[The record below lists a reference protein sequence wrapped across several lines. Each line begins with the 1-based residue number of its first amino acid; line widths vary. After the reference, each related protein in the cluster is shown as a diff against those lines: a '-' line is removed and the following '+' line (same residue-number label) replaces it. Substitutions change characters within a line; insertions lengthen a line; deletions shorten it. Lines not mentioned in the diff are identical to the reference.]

1 MAIGGTAGSPSVYE
15 KEVLENGIRLLT
27 ENVPHSP
34 SVTIGAWVLMGSRAE
49 KEEESGIV
57 HFIEHLLF
65 KGTQKRSAF
74 DLARDIDG
82 VGGILNGFTGEEFT
96 CFYVKVLPEHI
107 DLALDLLSDMLIHS
121 TFNPE
126 ELEREREVV
135 LREIKMVEDSP
146 DELVHDLFF
155 EILFPDDPLGR
166 PVAGREKVIAEIS
179 RDRIV
184 KFWEN
189 YYQPPRIILAAAG
202 QVEMRTFLDRV
213 TRYFST
219 FPGDRISREPDPIR
233 LSKKP
238 PIRIKSINKPL
249 EEVYL
254 CLGNHGYS
262 MTHPR
267 RYAFQVLNVYL
278 GGGMSSRLF
287 QEIREKRGLAY
298 SIYSFTNA
306 FLDTGILGIG
316 LSTSPGQVRECLN
329 LIGREINQVK
339 DGEISEEDLHRVKEQ
354 IRGNLLLSLE
364 GSDGRMAR
372 LARGE
377 FYFGKPVA
385 ISEVLEGFTRVTRE
399 EVSQVARDI
408 FKAENFSLAALG
420 KLKQEELFIPFQE
433 S

>member
-1 MAIGGTAGSPSVYE
+1 MEIGRNAGLPSVYE
-15 KEVLENGIRLLT
+15 KEVLDNGIRLLT
-27 ENVPHSP
+27 ENVPGSP
-34 SVTIGAWVLMGSRAE
+34 SITIGAWVLLGSRVE

-96 CFYVKVLPEHI
+96 CFYVKVLPEHL

-121 TFNPE
+121 IFNPE

-155 EILFPDDPLGR
+155 EILFPEDSLGR
-166 PVAGREKVIAEIS
+166 PVTGKEKVIAEIS

-184 KFWEN
+184 DFWRSF
-189 YYQPPRIILAAAG
+189 YQPRRIILAAAG
-202 QVEMRTFLDRV
+202 QVEMGTFRDRV

-219 FPGDRISREPDPIR
+219 FPGNRISREPDPIR
-233 LSKKP
+233 LPEKP
-238 PIRIKSINKPL
+238 PIRIKSIFKPL

-267 RYAFQVLNVYL
+267 RYAFQILNVYL

-306 FLDTGILGIG
+306 FLDTGLLGIS
-316 LSTSPGQVRECLN
+316 LSTSPGQVKECLN
-329 LIGREINQVK
+329 LIGQEVDLVK
-339 DGEISEEDLHRVKEQ
+339 AGEISEEDLHRVKEQ

-364 GSDGRMAR
+364 GSDGRMTR

-377 FYFGKPVA
+377 FYFGNPVP
-385 ISEVLEGFTRVTRE
+385 IQEVLEGFARVTRE
-399 EVSQVARDI
+399 EVSRVAQDI
-408 FKAENFSLAALG
+408 FQPRVFSLAALG

>member
-1 MAIGGTAGSPSVYE
+1 MD
-15 KEVLENGIRLLT
+15 NGIRLLT
-27 ENVPHSP
+27 ENVPGSP
-34 SVTIGAWVLMGSRAE
+34 SITIGAWVLLGSRVE

-96 CFYVKVLPEHI
+96 CFYVKVLPEHL

-121 TFNPE
+121 IFNPE

-155 EILFPDDPLGR
+155 EILFPEDSLGR
-166 PVAGREKVIAEIS
+166 PVTGKEKVIAEIS

-184 KFWEN
+184 DFWRSF
-189 YYQPPRIILAAAG
+189 YQPRRIILAAAG
-202 QVEMRTFLDRV
+202 QVEMGTFRDRV

-219 FPGDRISREPDPIR
+219 FPGNRISREPDPIR
-233 LSKKP
+233 LPEKP
-238 PIRIKSINKPL
+238 PIRIKSIFKPL

-267 RYAFQVLNVYL
+267 RYAFQILNVYL

-306 FLDTGILGIG
+306 FLDTGLLGIS
-316 LSTSPGQVRECLN
+316 LSTSPGQVKECLN
-329 LIGREINQVK
+329 LIGQEVDLVK
-339 DGEISEEDLHRVKEQ
+339 AGEISEEDLHRVKEQ

-377 FYFGKPVA
+377 FYFGNPVP
-385 ISEVLEGFTRVTRE
+385 IQEVLEGFARVTRE
-399 EVSQVARDI
+399 EVSRVAQDI
-408 FKAENFSLAALG
+408 FQPRVFSLAALG
-420 KLKQEELFIPFQE
+420 KLKQEELFIPF
-433 S
+433 SVS

>member
-1 MAIGGTAGSPSVYE
+1 MD
-15 KEVLENGIRLLT
+15 NGIRLLT
-27 ENVPHSP
+27 ENVPGSP
-34 SVTIGAWVLMGSRAE
+34 SITIGAWVLLGSRVE

-96 CFYVKVLPEHI
+96 CFYVKVLPEHL

-121 TFNPE
+121 TFDPA
-126 ELEREREVV
+126 ELERESEVV

-155 EILFPDDPLGR
+155 EILFPEDPLGR
-166 PVAGREKVIAEIS
+166 PVAGKEKVIAEIS
-179 RDRIV
+179 RDQIV
-184 KFWEN
+184 DFWGSF
-189 YYQPPRIILAAAG
+189 YQPQRIILAAAG
-202 QVEMRTFLDRV
+202 QVQMGTFRDRAA
-213 TRYFST
+213 RYFSG
-219 FPGDRISREPDPIR
+219 FPAVGVSRDLDRIR
-233 LSKKP
+233 LP
-238 PIRIKSINKPL
+238 EELPLPIKSISKPL

-254 CLGNHGYS
+254 CLGSKGYS
-262 MTHPR
+262 MAHPR

-278 GGGMSSRLF
+278 GGGMSSRLC

-298 SIYSFTNA
+298 TIYSFTNA
-306 FLDTGILGIG
+306 FIDIGLLGIS
-316 LSTSPGQVRECLN
+316 LSTSPGQVKECLN
-329 LIGREINQVK
+329 LIGQEVDLVK
-339 DGEISEEDLHRVKEQ
+339 AGEISEEDLHRVKEQ

-377 FYFGKPVA
+377 FYFGKPVP
-385 ISEVLEGFTRVTRE
+385 IQEVLEGFARVTRE
-399 EVSQVARDI
+399 EVSRVAQDI
-408 FKAENFSLAALG
+408 FQPRVFSLAALG
-420 KLKQEELFIPFQE
+420 KLKPEELFIPF
-433 S
+433 SVS

>member
-1 MAIGGTAGSPSVYE
+1 M
-15 KEVLENGIRLLT
+15 ENGIRLLT
-27 ENVPHSP
+27 ENVPNSP

-121 TFNPE
+121 VFNPE

-155 EILFPDDPLGR
+155 EILFPEDPLGR
-166 PVAGREKVIAEIS
+166 PVAGSEKVIAGIS

-202 QVEMRTFLDRV
+202 QVEMRSFRDRV
-213 TRYFST
+213 TRYFSA
-219 FPGDRISREPDPIR
+219 FPGNRVSREPDPVR
-233 LSKKP
+233 LSEKP
-238 PIRIKSINKPL
+238 PVRIKSISKPL

-254 CLGNHGYS
+254 CLGNQGYS

-298 SIYSFTNA
+298 SIY
-306 FLDTGILGIG
+306 
-316 LSTSPGQVRECLN
+316 
-329 LIGREINQVK
+329 
-339 DGEISEEDLHRVKEQ
+339 
-354 IRGNLLLSLE
+354 
-364 GSDGRMAR
+364 
-372 LARGE
+372 
-377 FYFGKPVA
+377 
-385 ISEVLEGFTRVTRE
+385 
-399 EVSQVARDI
+399 
-408 FKAENFSLAALG
+408 
-420 KLKQEELFIPFQE
+420 
-433 S
+433 

>member
-1 MAIGGTAGSPSVYE
+1 MD
-15 KEVLENGIRLLT
+15 NGIRLLT
-27 ENVPHSP
+27 ENVPGSP
-34 SVTIGAWVLMGSRAE
+34 SITIGAWVLLGSRVE

-82 VGGILNGFTGEEFT
+82 VGGILDGFTGEEFT
-96 CFYVKVLPEHI
+96 CFYVKVLPEHL

-121 TFNPE
+121 IFNPE

-155 EILFPDDPLGR
+155 EILFPEDSLGR
-166 PVAGREKVIAEIS
+166 PVTGKEKVIAEIS

-184 KFWEN
+184 DFWRSF
-189 YYQPPRIILAAAG
+189 YQPRRIILAAAG
-202 QVEMRTFLDRV
+202 QVEMGTFRDRV

-219 FPGDRISREPDPIR
+219 FPGNRISREPDPIR
-233 LSKKP
+233 LPEKP
-238 PIRIKSINKPL
+238 PIRIKSIFKPL

-267 RYAFQVLNVYL
+267 RYAFQILNVYL

-306 FLDTGILGIG
+306 FLDTGLLGIS
-316 LSTSPGQVRECLN
+316 LSTSPGQVKECLN
-329 LIGREINQVK
+329 LIGQEVDLVK
-339 DGEISEEDLHRVKEQ
+339 AGEISEEDLHRVKEQ

-364 GSDGRMAR
+364 GSDGRMTR

-377 FYFGKPVA
+377 FYFGNPVP
-385 ISEVLEGFTRVTRE
+385 IQEVLEGFARVTRE
-399 EVSQVARDI
+399 EVSRVAQDI
-408 FKAENFSLAALG
+408 FQPRVFSLAALG
-420 KLKQEELFIPFQE
+420 KLKQEELFVPFQE

>member
-1 MAIGGTAGSPSVYE
+1 MD
-15 KEVLENGIRLLT
+15 NGIRLLT
-27 ENVPHSP
+27 ENVPGSP
-34 SVTIGAWVLMGSRAE
+34 SITIGAWVLLGSRVE

-96 CFYVKVLPEHI
+96 CFYVKVLPEHL

-121 TFNPE
+121 IFNPE

-155 EILFPDDPLGR
+155 EILFPEDSLGR
-166 PVAGREKVIAEIS
+166 PVTGKEKVIAEIS

-184 KFWEN
+184 DFWRSF
-189 YYQPPRIILAAAG
+189 YQPRRIILAAAG
-202 QVEMRTFLDRV
+202 QVEMGTFRDRV

-219 FPGDRISREPDPIR
+219 FPGNRISREPDPIR
-233 LSKKP
+233 LPEKP
-238 PIRIKSINKPL
+238 PIRIKSIFKPL

-267 RYAFQVLNVYL
+267 RYAFQILNVYL

-306 FLDTGILGIG
+306 FLDTGLLGIS
-316 LSTSPGQVRECLN
+316 LSTSPGQVKECLN
-329 LIGREINQVK
+329 LIGQEVDLVK
-339 DGEISEEDLHRVKEQ
+339 AGEISEEDLHRVKEQ

-364 GSDGRMAR
+364 GSDGRMTR

-377 FYFGKPVA
+377 FYFGNPVP
-385 ISEVLEGFTRVTRE
+385 IQEVLEGFARVTRE
-399 EVSQVARDI
+399 EVSRVAQDI
-408 FKAENFSLAALG
+408 FQPRVFSLAALG